1 MITDDIKSAYHRSKW
16 ALVLRGLYGL
26 AIGVFILSRP
36 VESVAAFAL
45 VIALWALLDGIA
57 DIVRAFT
64 LRGLAPHWWV
74 LLLTGT
80 VSVLFGGAALY
91 YYPALS
97 LSFAVVWTALWLVT
111 AGAMG
116 VYAALMERRMGVP
129 WGWTMALGVL
139 TVFAGVLAYTY
150 PGITLAGL
158 LGVIAAFG
166 IIGGV
171 VRLMAAGRLY
181 TVEREIRR
189 TVGTPAR
196 A

>member
-1 MITDDIKSAYHRSKW
+1 MITDDIKSAYNRSKW

-26 AIGVFILSRP
+26 VIGVFILARP
-36 VESVAAFAL
+36 MESVAVFAL

-74 LLLTGT
+74 LLLTGA

-91 YYPALS
+91 YYPGLS
-97 LSFAVVWTALWLVT
+97 LSFAVVWTSLWLVT
-111 AGAMG
+111 AGAMSIY
-116 VYAALMERRMGVP
+116 VALMERRVGVP
-129 WGWTMALGVL
+129 WGWTMTLGVL
-139 TVFAGVLAYTY
+139 TILAGALAYTY

-171 VRLMAAGRLY
+171 VRLMAAGRLR

-189 TVGTPAR
+189 TVGAPAR